1 MKNFFLLIIFFNF
14 FFNWPVYSNESY
26 VVLIVNNNVITNVD
40 IDNEYR
46 YLIALSP
53 ELQNV
58 NKETVMKLAKDSII
72 REKIKKDEIMKHYD
86 LNVKNKFTDKII
98 SSFYKKMGMKN
109 INEFK
114 NYLLKYNLNFKDIE
128 KKINIEAGW
137 NDLVYIKFASRIK
150 INELEMKNEIKKNI
164 LDRKEQNSYFISEIL
179 FTAEN
184 YEELQKKHKSIEKS
198 ILEIG
203 FKNTA
208 NIHSVS
214 NSAKLGGIVG
224 WISESQLN
232 ETIQKEIINLKIDN
246 YTKPITIPGGFLI
259 IKLND
264 KKKEEI
270 NLNFNE
276 EFNKKVNSERNSQ
289 LQNFSEIYFKKIK
302 KNSTINEK

>member
-1 MKNFFLLIIFFNF
+1 MKIFFLLIVFFNF
-14 FFNWPVYSNESY
+14 FFNCPVYSNESY

-53 ELQNV
+53 DLQNV

-72 REKIKKDEIMKHYD
+72 REKIKEDELMKHFN
-86 LNVKNKFTDKII
+86 LNVKNKFIDKII

-164 LDRKEQNSYFISEIL
+164 LDHKEQNSYFISEIL

-184 YEELQKKHKSIEKS
+184 YEELQRKHKSIEKS

-302 KNSTINEK
+302 KNSTISEK

>member
-72 REKIKKDEIMKHYD
+72 REKIKEDELMKHFN
-86 LNVKNKFTDKII
+86 LNVKNKFIDKII

-137 NDLVYIKFASRIK
+137 NDLVYIKFANRIK

-208 NIHSVS
+208 NIYSVS

-289 LQNFSEIYFKKIK
+289 LQNLSEIYFKKIK

>member
-26 VVLIVNNNVITNVD
+26 VVLKVNNNVITNVD

-53 ELQNV
+53 SLQNV
-58 NKETVMKLAKDSII
+58 NKEAVMKLAKDSII
-72 REKIKKDEIMKHYD
+72 REKIKEDELIKHYN
-86 LNVKNKFTDKII
+86 LNVKNKFIDKII
-98 SSFYKKMGMKN
+98 SNFYKTMGMKN

-114 NYLLKYNLNFKDIE
+114 NYLLKYNLIFEDIE
-128 KKINIEAGW
+128 KKIGIEAVW
-137 NDLVYIKFASRIK
+137 NDFIYVKFANRIK
-150 INELEMKNEIKKNI
+150 INKIKMKNEIKKNI
-164 LDRKEQNSYFISEIL
+164 LNRKEQNSYFISEIL
-179 FTAEN
+179 FSAEN
-184 YEELQKKHKSIEKS
+184 YEELQKKYQSIEKS

-232 ETIQKEIINLKIDN
+232 DIIKMEIINLKIDN
-246 YTKPITIPGGFLI
+246 YTKPITIPGGFLV

-264 KKKEEI
+264 KKKEKI
-270 NLNFNE
+270 NLNFDE
-276 EFNKKVNSERNSQ
+276 EFNKKFNSERNSQ

-302 KNSTINEK
+302 KNSTISEK

>member
-86 LNVKNKFTDKII
+86 LNVKNKFIDKII

-137 NDLVYIKFASRIK
+137 NDLVYIKFANRIK

-164 LDRKEQNSYFISEIL
+164 LDHKEQNSYFISEIL

-302 KNSTINEK
+302 KNSTISEK

>member
-26 VVLIVNNNVITNVD
+26 VVLKVNNNVITNVD

-53 ELQNV
+53 SLQNV
-58 NKETVMKLAKDSII
+58 NKEAVMKLAKDSII
-72 REKIKKDEIMKHYD
+72 REKIKEDELMKYYD
-86 LNVKNKFTDKII
+86 LNVKNKFIDKII
-98 SSFYKKMGMKN
+98 SNFYKKMGMKN

-114 NYLLKYNLNFKDIE
+114 NYLSKYNLNFKDIE
-128 KKINIEAGW
+128 NKIGIEAAW
-137 NDLVYIKFASRIK
+137 NDLVYMKFANRIK

-184 YEELQKKHKSIEKS
+184 YEKLQKKYKSIEKS

-203 FKNTA
+203 FNNTA

-214 NSAKLGGIVG
+214 DTAKLGGKVG
-224 WISESQLN
+224 WISDSQLN
-232 ETIQKEIINLKIDN
+232 ETIKKEIINLKIGE
-246 YTKPITIPGGFLI
+246 YTKPVTIPGGFLI
-259 IKLND
+259 VKLND
-264 KKKEEI
+264 IKKEEI
-270 NLNFNE
+270 NLNFDE

-289 LQNFSEIYFKKIK
+289 LKNFSEIYFKKIK
-302 KNSTINEK
+302 KNSTISEK

>member
-72 REKIKKDEIMKHYD
+72 REKIKEDELMKHFN
-86 LNVKNKFTDKII
+86 LNVKNKFIDKII

-137 NDLVYIKFASRIK
+137 NDLVYIKFANRIK

-302 KNSTINEK
+302 KNSTISEQ

>member
-1 MKNFFLLIIFFNF
+1 MKNFFLLIVFFNF
-14 FFNWPVYSNESY
+14 FFNCPVYSNESF

-72 REKIKKDEIMKHYD
+72 REKIKEDELMKHFN
-86 LNVKNKFTDKII
+86 LNVKNKFIDKII

-137 NDLVYIKFASRIK
+137 NDLVYIKFANRIK

-264 KKKEEI
+264 KKKEVI

-289 LQNFSEIYFKKIK
+289 LQNLSEIYFKKIK
-302 KNSTINEK
+302 KNSTISEK

>member
-1 MKNFFLLIIFFNF
+1 MKNFFLIVIFFNF

-53 ELQNV
+53 SLQDV
-58 NKETVMKLAKDSII
+58 NKEAVMKLAKDSMI
-72 REKIKKDEIMKHYD
+72 REKIKEDELTKYYD
-86 LNVKNKFTDKII
+86 LSVKNKFIDQII
-98 SSFYKKMGMKN
+98 LNFYKKLGMKN

-114 NYLLKYNLNFKDIE
+114 NYLLKYNLNFEDIE
-128 KKINIEAGW
+128 RKIGIEAAW
-137 NDLVYIKFASRIK
+137 NDLVYMKFANRIK
-150 INELEMKNEIKKNI
+150 INELKMKNEIKKNI

-184 YEELQKKHKSIEKS
+184 YEKLQKKYKSIEKS

-203 FKNTA
+203 FNNTA

-214 NSAKLGGIVG
+214 DTAKLGGKIG
-224 WISESQLN
+224 WISDSQLN
-232 ETIQKEIINLKIDN
+232 ETIKKEIINLKIGEH
-246 YTKPITIPGGFLI
+246 TKPVTIPGGFLI
-259 IKLND
+259 VKLND
-264 KKKEEI
+264 IKKEEI

-276 EFNKKVNSERNSQ
+276 EFNKKVKSERNSQ
-289 LQNFSEIYFKKIK
+289 LKNFSEIYFKKIK
-302 KNSTINEK
+302 KNSTISEK

>member
-14 FFNWPVYSNESY
+14 FFNWSVYSNESY
-26 VVLIVNNNVITNVD
+26 VVLKINNNVITNVD

-53 ELQNV
+53 SLQDV
-58 NKETVMKLAKDSII
+58 NKEAVMKLAKDSII
-72 REKIKKDEIMKHYD
+72 REKIKEDEIIKHYD
-86 LNVKNKFTDKII
+86 LSIKNKFIDQII
-98 SSFYKKMGMKN
+98 SNFYKKLGMKN

-114 NYLLKYNLNFKDIE
+114 NYLLKYNLNFENIE
-128 KKINIEAGW
+128 KKIGIEAAW
-137 NDLVYIKFASRIK
+137 NDLVYMKFGNRIK
-150 INELEMKNEIKKNI
+150 INELEIKNEIKKNT
-164 LDRKEQNSYFISEIL
+164 LDRKEQNSYSISEIL

-184 YEELQKKHKSIEKS
+184 YEKLQKKYKSIEKS

-214 NSAKLGGIVG
+214 DTAKLGGKVG
-224 WISESQLN
+224 WISVSQLN
-232 ETIQKEIINLKIDN
+232 ETIKKEIINLKIGE
-246 YTKPITIPGGFLI
+246 YSKPITIPGGFLI
-259 IKLND
+259 VKLND
-264 KKKEEI
+264 IKKEEI

-276 EFNKKVNSERNSQ
+276 EFNKKINSERNSQ

-302 KNSTINEK
+302 KNSTISEK

>member
-26 VVLIVNNNVITNVD
+26 VILKVNNNVITNID

-53 ELQNV
+53 SLQNV
-58 NKETVMKLAKDSII
+58 NKEAVMKLAKDSII
-72 REKIKKDEIMKHYD
+72 REKIKEDELIKYYD
-86 LNVKNKFTDKII
+86 LNVKNKFIDKII
-98 SSFYKKMGMKN
+98 SNFYKKMGMKN

-114 NYLLKYNLNFKDIE
+114 NYLSKYNLNFKDIE
-128 KKINIEAGW
+128 NKIGIEAAW
-137 NDLVYIKFASRIK
+137 NDLVYMKFANRIK

-184 YEELQKKHKSIEKS
+184 YEKLQKKYKSIEKS

-203 FKNTA
+203 FNNTA

-214 NSAKLGGIVG
+214 DTAKLGGKIG
-224 WISESQLN
+224 WISDSQLN
-232 ETIQKEIINLKIDN
+232 ETIKKEIINLKIGE
-246 YTKPITIPGGFLI
+246 YSKPVTIPGGFLI
-259 IKLND
+259 VKLND
-264 KKKEEI
+264 IKKEEI
-270 NLNFNE
+270 DSNFDE
-276 EFNKKVNSERNSQ
+276 EFNKKVDSERNSQ
-289 LQNFSEIYFKKIK
+289 LKNFSEIYFKKIK
-302 KNSTINEK
+302 KNSTISEK